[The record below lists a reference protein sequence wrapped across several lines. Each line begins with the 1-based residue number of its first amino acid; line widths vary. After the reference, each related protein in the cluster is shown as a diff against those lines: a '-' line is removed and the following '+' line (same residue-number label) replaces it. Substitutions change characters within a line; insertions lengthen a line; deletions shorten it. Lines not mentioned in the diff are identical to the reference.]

1 MFIPKLNVKIKD
13 EVNLEEL
20 KKYGFEE
27 YSDSYILRGDFELEE
42 DCAPPFIVAI
52 VHKND
57 KSITLYDDEV
67 YYIDDL
73 VGADL
78 VEFLPIE
85 ISEEERRLSR

>member
-1 MFIPKLNVKIKD
+1 MFVPKPNVKIKD

-27 YSDSYILRGDFELEE
+27 YRDAYILRGDFELQE
-42 DCAPPFIVAI
+42 DCTPPYITVI

-85 ISEEERRLSR
+85 ISEEERRRMR